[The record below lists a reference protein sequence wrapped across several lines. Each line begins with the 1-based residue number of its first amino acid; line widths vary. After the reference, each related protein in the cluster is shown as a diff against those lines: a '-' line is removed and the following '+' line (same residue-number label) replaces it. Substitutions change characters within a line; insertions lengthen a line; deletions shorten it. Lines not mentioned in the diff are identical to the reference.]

1 MSAFQAAETSSNLV
15 SRSNMYQFT
24 FRYTNGEVITKIFAS
39 AQSGI
44 AWAHAEGDHL
54 LEYNYVNI

>member
-1 MSAFQAAETSSNLV
+1 
-15 SRSNMYQFT
+15 MYQFT